1 MDKPHACV
9 SRIGKIN
16 FDYADFKEALDKIP
30 KGIPNVLLAKHSY
43 VEGGG
48 GGEDLR
54 EYSLLWNPILV

>member
-48 GGEDLR
+48 GEGKIWESIVYC
-54 EYSLLWNPILV
+54 ETPS